1 MVTNSYNFWN
11 DLLSGMHKV
20 TIDFNYSTRQG
31 TATLDSIQHI
41 GTHLTEDQKRSST
54 TKWKGEKL
62 WIRPNHLQMLCK
74 PFSQMS
80 SGDWDSGPCN
90 TNRVEWANSLAKNCE
105 RTI

>member
-20 TIDFNYSTRQG
+20 THFNYSTRQG

-62 WIRPNHLQMLCK
+62 GPVVDQAQ
-74 PFSQMS
+74 PFA
-80 SGDWDSGPCN
+80 D
-90 TNRVEWANSLAKNCE
+90 AL
-105 RTI
+105 